1 MLSPIRYITSHKI
14 SCCSVAFIEIK
25 FQQKLCFN
33 NQVPMLP
40 SHSQRQCF
48 KTDQVM
54 QNAQILCL
62 HFYSLQKG
70 SGLNGIIF
78 HDWGIITGVIP
89 LSPYE
94 PITAV
99 DRFNVLSMKECS
111 SAEWNAES
119 RGNTLNMS
127 QHCPVMVFNSK
138 Q

>member
-1 MLSPIRYITSHKI
+1 MPRFCVCT
-14 SCCSVAFIEIK
+14 V
-25 FQQKLCFN
+25 
-33 NQVPMLP
+33 
-40 SHSQRQCF
+40 
-48 KTDQVM
+48 
-54 QNAQILCL
+54 
-62 HFYSLQKG
+62 FYSLQKG
-70 SGLNGIIF
+70 LGLNGVIF

-99 DRFNVLSMKECS
+99 DIFNVLSMKECS

-119 RGNTLNMS
+119 GGNTLNMS